1 MRDKRIARR
10 LSRPVNLPL
19 APRYYSRLC
28 MSGLSETMGLRPMDA
43 IVTRRCTICGQ
54 KMEIDEPRDFARAL
68 REHTQSAHPAYYAQT
83 RRLRKMIAPMLVA
96 IVLLGFTPIIF
107 ESALGYA
114 LAAPLS
120 IAGFI
125 SPLAVVAESRLLKQ
139 ESGMYCSMWIRGS
152 C

>member
-1 MRDKRIARR
+1 MLDKRIARR

-28 MSGLSETMGLRPMDA
+28 MAGLSETMGLRPMDA

-54 KMEIDEPRDFARAL
+54 KMEINEPRDFARAL

-114 LAAPLS
+114 LAASLS
-120 IAGFI
+120 IAGFSAPFI
-125 SPLAVVAESRLLKQ
+125 EL
-139 ESGMYCSMWIRGS
+139 GSMGGA
-152 C
+152 

>member
-1 MRDKRIARR
+1 MRDKRIGRR
-10 LSRPVNLPL
+10 LNRPVSLPL

-43 IVTRRCTICGQ
+43 IVTRRCPICGQ
-54 KMEIDEPRDFARAL
+54 KMEINEPRDFARAL
-68 REHTQSAHPAYYAQT
+68 REHTQSVHPAYYAQT

-96 IVLLGFTPIIF
+96 VVLLGFTPIIF

-114 LAAPLS
+114 LAAPVS

-125 SPLAVVAESRLLKQ
+125 SLLV
-139 ESGMYCSMWIRGS
+139 MIRAFGALTVKTTQRAGTR
-152 C
+152 